1 MDIVILLVGFSIGLV
16 LLVKGADEMV
26 SSAVQ
31 IALKFKLPS
40 SIIGATFIGFGTSA
54 PELFASTG
62 AALKGDLDLGIGN
75 IVGSNIANSLLVVAV
90 LYLAL
95 PKDFSQKI
103 KLNQISPVW
112 MAILTTV
119 FVSTYVL
126 TNEFPFLLGA
136 VLLILVIY
144 VIYKMISTESVD
156 EGELLGEEKNYIWL
170 RGGLSLLATLYGSQL
185 VVDNAVAIAELF
197 GVSSLIIGST
207 IIAIGTSL
215 PEVAGTISAAK
226 MRKPD
231 IVFGNIFGS
240 NLFNIGLVGA
250 TAIMISPG
258 EISSVIDYQLF
269 IMYFVS
275 FIVIFLSRNLKQL
288 LCLLPHLQLVSNNL
302 VFGFLYPLF
311 GKPCHIRHLLGI

>member
-1 MDIVILLVGFSIGLV
+1 MDIVILLVGLSIGLV

-144 VIYKMISTESVD
+144 VTYKMISAESVD

-275 FIVIFLSRNLKQL
+275 FIVIFLSRNLIKRNTL
-288 LCLLPHLQLVSNNL
+288 LGYLFIVAYVLFLVS
-302 VFGFLYPLF
+302 LF
-311 GKPCHIRHLLGI
+311 

>member
-119 FVSTYVL
+119 FVSTYVI

-275 FIVIFLSRNLKQL
+275 FVVIFLSRNLIKRNSL
-288 LCLLPHLQLVSNNL
+288 LGYLFIVAYILFLVS
-302 VFGFLYPLF
+302 LF
-311 GKPCHIRHLLGI
+311 

>member
-144 VIYKMISTESVD
+144 VIYRMISTESVD
-156 EGELLGEEKNYIWL
+156 EGELFGEEKNYIWL

-275 FIVIFLSRNLKQL
+275 FIVIFLSRNVIKRNSL
-288 LCLLPHLQLVSNNL
+288 LGYLFIVAYILFLVS
-302 VFGFLYPLF
+302 LF
-311 GKPCHIRHLLGI
+311 

>member
-185 VVDNAVAIAELF
+185 VVDNAVSIAELF

-275 FIVIFLSRNLKQL
+275 FIVIFLSRNLIKR
-288 LCLLPHLQLVSNNL
+288 NT
-302 VFGFLYPLF
+302 
-311 GKPCHIRHLLGI
+311 LLGYLFIVAYVLFLFSLF

>member
-1 MDIVILLVGFSIGLV
+1 MV
-16 LLVKGADEMV
+16 LLE
-26 SSAVQ
+26 

-112 MAILTTV
+112 MAIFSTI

-250 TAIMISPG
+250 TAIMKSPG
-258 EISSVIDYQLF
+258 EIGSVIDYQLF

-275 FIVIFLSRNLKQL
+275 FVVIFLSRNVIKRNSL
-288 LCLLPHLQLVSNNL
+288 LGYLFIVAYILFLVS
-302 VFGFLYPLF
+302 LF
-311 GKPCHIRHLLGI
+311 

>member
-136 VLLILVIY
+136 VLLILVIF

-275 FIVIFLSRNLKQL
+275 FIVIFLSRNLIKRNTL
-288 LCLLPHLQLVSNNL
+288 LGYLFIVAYILFLVS
-302 VFGFLYPLF
+302 LF
-311 GKPCHIRHLLGI
+311 

>member
-1 MDIVILLVGFSIGLV
+1 MDIIILLVGFSIGLV

-95 PKDFSQKI
+95 PKDFSQKV

-275 FIVIFLSRNLKQL
+275 FIVIFLSRNIIKRNTL
-288 LCLLPHLQLVSNNL
+288 LGYLFIIAYILFLVS
-302 VFGFLYPLF
+302 LF
-311 GKPCHIRHLLGI
+311 

>member
-185 VVDNAVAIAELF
+185 VVDNAVSIAELF

-275 FIVIFLSRNLKQL
+275 FIVIFLSRNLIKRNTL
-288 LCLLPHLQLVSNNL
+288 LGYLFIVAYVLFLVS
-302 VFGFLYPLF
+302 LF
-311 GKPCHIRHLLGI
+311 

>member
-275 FIVIFLSRNLKQL
+275 FIVIFLSRNVIKRNSL
-288 LCLLPHLQLVSNNL
+288 L
-302 VFGFLYPLF
+302 GFLFIVAYILF
-311 GKPCHIRHLLGI
+311 LFSLF

>member
-1 MDIVILLVGFSIGLV
+1 MDIIILLVGFSIGLV

-95 PKDFSQKI
+95 PKDFSQKV

-136 VLLILVIY
+136 VLLILVIF

-275 FIVIFLSRNLKQL
+275 FIVIFLSRNIIKRN
-288 LCLLPHLQLVSNNL
+288 S
-302 VFGFLYPLF
+302 
-311 GKPCHIRHLLGI
+311 LLGYLFIVAYILFLFSLF

>member
-275 FIVIFLSRNLKQL
+275 FIVIFLSRNVIKRNSL
-288 LCLLPHLQLVSNNL
+288 LGYLFIIAYILFLVS
-302 VFGFLYPLF
+302 LF
-311 GKPCHIRHLLGI
+311 

>member
-1 MDIVILLVGFSIGLV
+1 MDIIILLFGFSIGLV

-40 SIIGATFIGFGTSA
+40 SIVGATFIGFGTSA

-90 LYLAL
+90 LYIAL
-95 PKDFSQKI
+95 PKDFSRNI
-103 KLNQISPVW
+103 NLNQISPIW
-112 MAILTTV
+112 MAVLTTV

-126 TNEFPFLLGA
+126 TDKFPFLLGVA
-136 VLLILVIY
+136 LLVLVIY

-156 EGELLGEEKNYIWL
+156 EEDLMEEGKKYIWL
-170 RGGLSLLATLYGSQL
+170 RGGLSLVATLYGSQL
-185 VVDNAVAIAELF
+185 VVDNAVEIASIF
-197 GVSSLIIGST
+197 GVSSLVIGST

-215 PEVAGTISAAK
+215 PEVAGTVSAAR

-240 NLFNIGLVGA
+240 NLFNIGLVGGA
-250 TAIMISPG
+250 AIMISPG

-275 FIVIFLSRNLKQL
+275 FVVIFLSRNTIKRNTILGYIFIAAYVL
-288 LCLLPHLQLVSNNL
+288 
-302 VFGFLYPLF
+302 FLFSLF
-311 GKPCHIRHLLGI
+311 

>member
-1 MDIVILLVGFSIGLV
+1 MDIIILLVGFSIGLV

-119 FVSTYVL
+119 FVSTYVI

-275 FIVIFLSRNLKQL
+275 FVVIFLSRNVIKRN
-288 LCLLPHLQLVSNNL
+288 S
-302 VFGFLYPLF
+302 
-311 GKPCHIRHLLGI
+311 LLGYLFIVAYILFLISLF

>member
-1 MDIVILLVGFSIGLV
+1 MDIVILLVGFSFGLV

-95 PKDFSQKI
+95 PKDFLQKI

-126 TNEFPFLLGA
+126 TNKFPFLLGA

-144 VIYKMISTESVD
+144 VIYKMISTDSVD
-156 EGELLGEEKNYIWL
+156 EGDFLGKEKNYIWL
-170 RGGLSLLATLYGSQL
+170 RAGLSLLATLYGSQL

-269 IMYFVS
+269 VMYFVS
-275 FIVIFLSRNLKQL
+275 FIVIFLSRNVIKRNSL
-288 LCLLPHLQLVSNNL
+288 LGYLFIVAYILFLVS
-302 VFGFLYPLF
+302 LF
-311 GKPCHIRHLLGI
+311 

>member
-275 FIVIFLSRNLKQL
+275 FIVIFLSRNVIKRNT
-288 LCLLPHLQLVSNNL
+288 LVGYL
-302 VFGFLYPLF
+302 FIIVYILFLISLF
-311 GKPCHIRHLLGI
+311 

>member
-1 MDIVILLVGFSIGLV
+1 MDIVILLVGFLIGLV

-112 MAILTTV
+112 MAVLTTV

-275 FIVIFLSRNLKQL
+275 FIVIFLSRNVIKRNT
-288 LCLLPHLQLVSNNL
+288 LVGYL
-302 VFGFLYPLF
+302 FIIVYILFLISLF
-311 GKPCHIRHLLGI
+311 

>member
-1 MDIVILLVGFSIGLV
+1 MEIVILLVGFSIGLV

-185 VVDNAVAIAELF
+185 VVDNAVSIAELF

-275 FIVIFLSRNLKQL
+275 FIVIFLSRNLIKRNTL
-288 LCLLPHLQLVSNNL
+288 LGYLFIFAYILFLVS
-302 VFGFLYPLF
+302 LF
-311 GKPCHIRHLLGI
+311 

>member
-1 MDIVILLVGFSIGLV
+1 MDIIILLVGFSIGLV

-103 KLNQISPVW
+103 KLNQVSPIW

-136 VLLILVIY
+136 VLLILVIF

-275 FIVIFLSRNLKQL
+275 FVVIFLSRNVIKRNSL
-288 LCLLPHLQLVSNNL
+288 LGYLFIVAYILFLVS
-302 VFGFLYPLF
+302 LF
-311 GKPCHIRHLLGI
+311 

>member
-275 FIVIFLSRNLKQL
+275 FIVIFLSRNVIKRNTL
-288 LCLLPHLQLVSNNL
+288 LGYLFIVAYILFLVS
-302 VFGFLYPLF
+302 LF
-311 GKPCHIRHLLGI
+311 

>member
-185 VVDNAVAIAELF
+185 VVDNAVAIAGLF

-275 FIVIFLSRNLKQL
+275 FIVIFLSRNVIKRN
-288 LCLLPHLQLVSNNL
+288 S
-302 VFGFLYPLF
+302 
-311 GKPCHIRHLLGI
+311 LLGYLFIVAYILFLISLF

>member
-119 FVSTYVL
+119 FVSTYVF

-275 FIVIFLSRNLKQL
+275 FIVIFLSRNLIKRNTL
-288 LCLLPHLQLVSNNL
+288 LGYLFIVAYILFLVS
-302 VFGFLYPLF
+302 LF
-311 GKPCHIRHLLGI
+311 

>member
-1 MDIVILLVGFSIGLV
+1 MDIIILLVGFSIGLV

-275 FIVIFLSRNLKQL
+275 FVVIFLSRNVIKRNSL
-288 LCLLPHLQLVSNNL
+288 LGYLFIVAYILFLVS
-302 VFGFLYPLF
+302 LF
-311 GKPCHIRHLLGI
+311 

>member
-112 MAILTTV
+112 MAIFSTI

-156 EGELLGEEKNYIWL
+156 EEELFGEEKNYIWL

-258 EISSVIDYQLF
+258 EIGSVTDYQLF

-275 FIVIFLSRNLKQL
+275 FIVIFLSRNVIKRNPL
-288 LCLLPHLQLVSNNL
+288 LGYLFIVAYILFLVS
-302 VFGFLYPLF
+302 LF
-311 GKPCHIRHLLGI
+311 

>member
-112 MAILTTV
+112 MAIFSTI

-226 MRKPD
+226 IRKPD

-258 EISSVIDYQLF
+258 EIGSVIDYQLF

-275 FIVIFLSRNLKQL
+275 FIVIFLSRNVIKRN
-288 LCLLPHLQLVSNNL
+288 P
-302 VFGFLYPLF
+302 
-311 GKPCHIRHLLGI
+311 LLGYLFIVAYILFLFSLF

>member
-156 EGELLGEEKNYIWL
+156 EGELFGEEKNYIWL

-258 EISSVIDYQLF
+258 EISSLIDYQLF

-275 FIVIFLSRNLKQL
+275 FIAIFLSRNVIKRNSL
-288 LCLLPHLQLVSNNL
+288 LGYLFIVAYILFLVS
-302 VFGFLYPLF
+302 LF
-311 GKPCHIRHLLGI
+311 

>member
-185 VVDNAVAIAELF
+185 VVDNAVALAELF

-250 TAIMISPG
+250 TAIIISPG

-275 FIVIFLSRNLKQL
+275 FIAIFLSRNVIKRN
-288 LCLLPHLQLVSNNL
+288 S
-302 VFGFLYPLF
+302 
-311 GKPCHIRHLLGI
+311 LLGYLFIVAYILFLFSLF

>member
-1 MDIVILLVGFSIGLV
+1 MEIVILLVGFSIGLV

-156 EGELLGEEKNYIWL
+156 EGELFGEEKNYIWL

-275 FIVIFLSRNLKQL
+275 FIAIFLSRNVIKRN
-288 LCLLPHLQLVSNNL
+288 S
-302 VFGFLYPLF
+302 
-311 GKPCHIRHLLGI
+311 LLGYLFIVAYILFLFSLF

>member
-156 EGELLGEEKNYIWL
+156 EGELFGEEKNYIWL

-231 IVFGNIFGS
+231 IVYGNIFGS

-275 FIVIFLSRNLKQL
+275 FIVIFLSRNLIKR
-288 LCLLPHLQLVSNNL
+288 NT
-302 VFGFLYPLF
+302 
-311 GKPCHIRHLLGI
+311 LLGYLFIVAYVLFLFSLF

>member
-26 SSAVQ
+26 GSAVQ

-40 SIIGATFIGFGTSA
+40 SIVGATFIGFGTSA

-103 KLNQISPVW
+103 ELNQISPVW

-136 VLLILVIY
+136 ALLILVIY

-215 PEVAGTISAAK
+215 PEVAGTVSAAK

-275 FIVIFLSRNLKQL
+275 FIVIFLSRNVIKRNT
-288 LCLLPHLQLVSNNL
+288 LV
-302 VFGFLYPLF
+302 GYLF
-311 GKPCHIRHLLGI
+311 IIVYILSLISLF

>member
-1 MDIVILLVGFSIGLV
+1 MEIVILLVGFSIGLV

-170 RGGLSLLATLYGSQL
+170 RGGLSLIATLYGSQL

-275 FIVIFLSRNLKQL
+275 FIAIFLSRNVIKRN
-288 LCLLPHLQLVSNNL
+288 S
-302 VFGFLYPLF
+302 
-311 GKPCHIRHLLGI
+311 LLGYLFIVAYILFLFSLF

>member
-1 MDIVILLVGFSIGLV
+1 MDIIILLVGFSIGLV

-119 FVSTYVL
+119 FVSTYVIN
-126 TNEFPFLLGA
+126 NEFPFLLGA
-136 VLLILVIY
+136 VLLVLVIY

-156 EGELLGEEKNYIWL
+156 EGELLEEEKNYIWL

-275 FIVIFLSRNLKQL
+275 FVVIFLSRNLIKRNSL
-288 LCLLPHLQLVSNNL
+288 LGYLFIVAYILFLVS
-302 VFGFLYPLF
+302 LF
-311 GKPCHIRHLLGI
+311 

>member
-156 EGELLGEEKNYIWL
+156 EGGLLGEEKNYIWL

-275 FIVIFLSRNLKQL
+275 FIVIFLSRNVIKRNS
-288 LCLLPHLQLVSNNL
+288 LVGYL
-302 VFGFLYPLF
+302 FIIVYILFLISLF
-311 GKPCHIRHLLGI
+311 

>member
-275 FIVIFLSRNLKQL
+275 FIVIFLSRNIIKRNTL
-288 LCLLPHLQLVSNNL
+288 LGYLFIVAYILFLVS
-302 VFGFLYPLF
+302 LF
-311 GKPCHIRHLLGI
+311 

>member
-1 MDIVILLVGFSIGLV
+1 MDIVILLVGFLIGLV

-103 KLNQISPVW
+103 ELNQISPVW

-275 FIVIFLSRNLKQL
+275 FIVIFLSRNLIKR
-288 LCLLPHLQLVSNNL
+288 NT
-302 VFGFLYPLF
+302 
-311 GKPCHIRHLLGI
+311 LLGYLFIVAYVLFLFSLF

>member
-1 MDIVILLVGFSIGLV
+1 MDIVILLVGFLIGLV

-95 PKDFSQKI
+95 PKDYSQKI

-156 EGELLGEEKNYIWL
+156 EGGLLGEEKNYIWL

-231 IVFGNIFGS
+231 IVYGNIFGS

-275 FIVIFLSRNLKQL
+275 FIVIFLSRNLIKRNTL
-288 LCLLPHLQLVSNNL
+288 LGYLFIVAYVLFLVS
-302 VFGFLYPLF
+302 LF
-311 GKPCHIRHLLGI
+311 

>member
-185 VVDNAVAIAELF
+185 VVENAVAIAELF

-231 IVFGNIFGS
+231 IVFVNIFGS

-275 FIVIFLSRNLKQL
+275 FIVIFLSRNLIKRNTL
-288 LCLLPHLQLVSNNL
+288 LGYLFIVAYILFLVS
-302 VFGFLYPLF
+302 LF
-311 GKPCHIRHLLGI
+311 

>member
-26 SSAVQ
+26 GSAVQ

-40 SIIGATFIGFGTSA
+40 SIVGATFIGFGTSA

-103 KLNQISPVW
+103 ELNQISPVW

-275 FIVIFLSRNLKQL
+275 FIVIFLSRNLIKRNTL
-288 LCLLPHLQLVSNNL
+288 LGYLFIVAYVLFLVS
-302 VFGFLYPLF
+302 LF
-311 GKPCHIRHLLGI
+311 

>member
-136 VLLILVIY
+136 VLLILVIF

-275 FIVIFLSRNLKQL
+275 FIAIFLSRNVIKRN
-288 LCLLPHLQLVSNNL
+288 S
-302 VFGFLYPLF
+302 
-311 GKPCHIRHLLGI
+311 LLGYLFIVAYILFLISLF

>member
-1 MDIVILLVGFSIGLV
+1 MEIVILLVGFSIGLV

-170 RGGLSLLATLYGSQL
+170 RGGLSLIATLYGSQL

-275 FIVIFLSRNLKQL
+275 FIVIFLSRNVIKRNSL
-288 LCLLPHLQLVSNNL
+288 LGYLFIVAYILFLVS
-302 VFGFLYPLF
+302 LF
-311 GKPCHIRHLLGI
+311 